1 MLKMKSLSFQIL
13 LCVAFSF
20 AFPVVPE
27 TEKKNEED
35 MQFAEKYL
43 EKYYKLKTEAEPIFK
58 TKNSKPIT
66 DKIREMQ
73 EFFGLKVTGE
83 LDSNTL
89 EVMKQPRCGIPDVG
103 EFRTFPG
110 SPRWTKTDLKYRI
123 LNYTPDMEPADVDE
137 AIEKAWNVWSS
148 VTPLK
153 FTRVYEG
160 NADIMISFAAGFHG
174 DFFSFDGVGGT
185 LAHAYA
191 PGEGIGGDAHFD
203 EDEYWTK
210 DLKGFNLF
218 LVAAHEF
225 GHSLGLHHSNVLGSL
240 MYPAYLQ
247 TETRNYRLPED
258 DVDGIQT
265 LYGPPISTELPA
277 STPPTETPTETS
289 TTGICDPHV
298 TFDAITTLRG
308 EIMFFKD
315 RYIWRKS
322 PYFPGIEH
330 DLISSFWPALPSGFQ
345 AAYEIDKK
353 DQVFLFKGNQ
363 YWVVSGYSVHPGFPR
378 NIHTLGFP
386 RYVKKIDAAVYD
398 ENTKK
403 TYFFVGDKYWS
414 YDEVTKSMEKGYP
427 RRISV
432 DFPRIG
438 NKVDA
443 AFQEKGHFYFFDG
456 SKQYEIDTKSK
467 KVIREMKS
475 NSWFDCK

>member
-1 MLKMKSLSFQIL
+1 MKRLSFQIL

-20 AFPVVPE
+20 VFPVVPE

-58 TKNSKPIT
+58 MKNSKPIT

-89 EVMKQPRCGIPDVG
+89 KVMKQPRCGIPDVG
-103 EFRTFPG
+103 QFSTFPR

-137 AIEKAWNVWSS
+137 AIEKAWNLWSS

-160 NADIMISFAAGFHG
+160 NADIMISFVAGFHG
-174 DFFSFDGVGGT
+174 DFFSFDGPGGT
-185 LAHAYA
+185 LAHAFP
-191 PGEGIGGDAHFD
+191 PGEGFGGDAHFD

-225 GHSLGLHHSNVLGSL
+225 GHSLGLGHSNVLGSL

-247 TETRNYRLPED
+247 TETRNYRLPQD

-265 LYGPPISTELPA
+265 LYGKEEASLS

-289 TTGICDPHV
+289 TTGICDPHM

-308 EIMFFKD
+308 EIIFFKD
-315 RYIWRKS
+315 R
-322 PYFPGIEH
+322 
-330 DLISSFWPALPSGFQ
+330 
-345 AAYEIDKK
+345 
-353 DQVFLFKGNQ
+353 
-363 YWVVSGYSVHPGFPR
+363 
-378 NIHTLGFP
+378 
-386 RYVKKIDAAVYD
+386 
-398 ENTKK
+398 
-403 TYFFVGDKYWS
+403 
-414 YDEVTKSMEKGYP
+414 
-427 RRISV
+427 
-432 DFPRIG
+432 
-438 NKVDA
+438 
-443 AFQEKGHFYFFDG
+443 
-456 SKQYEIDTKSK
+456 
-467 KVIREMKS
+467 
-475 NSWFDCK
+475 

>member
-1 MLKMKSLSFQIL
+1 MKKTCNL
-13 LCVAFSF
+13 L
-20 AFPVVPE
+20 
-27 TEKKNEED
+27 
-35 MQFAEKYL
+35 
-43 EKYYKLKTEAEPIFK
+43 
-58 TKNSKPIT
+58 
-66 DKIREMQ
+66 
-73 EFFGLKVTGE
+73 
-83 LDSNTL
+83 
-89 EVMKQPRCGIPDVG
+89 
-103 EFRTFPG
+103 
-110 SPRWTKTDLKYRI
+110 RI

-160 NADIMISFAAGFHG
+160 NADIMISFVAGFHG
-174 DFFSFDGVGGT
+174 DFFSFDGPGKT
-185 LAHAYA
+185 LAHAFA

-210 DLKGFNLF
+210 DLKGHNLF

-225 GHSLGLHHSNVLGSL
+225 GHSLGLDHSNDFGSL
-240 MYPAYLQ
+240 MYPIY
-247 TETRNYRLPED
+247 TPMDTRNYRLPQD
-258 DVDGIQT
+258 DVDGIQS
-265 LYGPPISTELPA
+265 LYGPPASTEPPA

-289 TTGICDPHV
+289 TTDICDPQM

-308 EIMFFKD
+308 EIIFFKD

-330 DLISSFWPALPSGFQ
+330 DLISSFWPTLPSGFE

-386 RYVKKIDAAVYD
+386 RYVKTIDAAVYD
-398 ENTKK
+398 ENIKK

-414 YDEVTKSMEKGYP
+414 YDEVTESMEKGYP

-443 AFQEKGHFYFFDG
+443 AFQEKGNFYFFHG

-467 KVIREMKS
+467 KVIREMQR

>member
-1 MLKMKSLSFQIL
+1 MKNLAFQIL
-13 LCVAFSF
+13 LCVAFSY
-20 AFPVVPE
+20 AFPVVLE
-27 TEKKNEED
+27 MEKKNEED

-58 TKNSKPIT
+58 MKNRKTIS
-66 DKIREMQ
+66 DKIQEMQ
-73 EFFGLKVTGE
+73 AFFGLKVTGE

-103 EFRTFPG
+103 QFSTFPR

-123 LNYTPDMEPADVDE
+123 LNYTPDMAPADVDE

-160 NADIMISFAAGFHG
+160 EADIMISFVAGFHG
-174 DFFSFDGVGGT
+174 DFYSFDGVGGT

-225 GHSLGLHHSNVLGSL
+225 GHSLGLGHSNVLGSL

-247 TETRNYRLPED
+247 METRNYRLPQD

-265 LYGPPISTELPA
+265 LYGPPTSTEPPA
-277 STPPTETPTETS
+277 SIPSTETPTETS
-289 TTGICDPHV
+289 ATDSCDPHM

-308 EIMFFKD
+308 EIIFFKD

-322 PYFPGIEH
+322 PYFPGIEQ
-330 DLISSFWPALPSGFQ
+330 DLISSFWPTLPSGFQ
-345 AAYEIDKK
+345 AAYEIYKK

-363 YWVVSGYSVHPGFPR
+363 YWVVKGEFVQPGFPR
-378 NIHTLGFP
+378 NIHALGFP
-386 RYVKKIDAAVYD
+386 RYVKKIDAAVFD
-398 ENTKK
+398 GNTKK

-414 YDEVTKSMEKGYP
+414 YDEVTESMEKGYP

-443 AFQEKGHFYFFDG
+443 AFQEKGHFYFFHG

-475 NSWFDCK
+475 NSWFGCK

>member
-1 MLKMKSLSFQIL
+1 AHSPRP
-13 LCVAFSF
+13 C
-20 AFPVVPE
+20 
-27 TEKKNEED
+27 T
-35 MQFAEKYL
+35 
-43 EKYYKLKTEAEPIFK
+43 PIFCLSPYLLPYPK
-58 TKNSKPIT
+58 LLNPRAIGKPIT

-89 EVMKQPRCGIPDVG
+89 EVMMQPRCGIPDVG
-103 EFRTFPG
+103 QFRTFPG

-160 NADIMISFAAGFHG
+160 DADIMISFAAGFHG

-247 TETRNYRLPED
+247 REIRNYRLPQD
-258 DVDGIQT
+258 DVEGIQT
-265 LYGPPISTELPA
+265 LYGKE
-277 STPPTETPTETS
+277 ETS
-289 TTGICDPHV
+289 
-298 TFDAITTLRG
+298 L
-308 EIMFFKD
+308 FFKVSLIQVTNNLM
-315 RYIWRKS
+315 RMCNQEPYCVLPVGGVKGVRHLRPKS
-322 PYFPGIEH
+322 SVQGMAVTVVLALTFTQGLCSLLCPLGANHSQRDEKLVMPW
-330 DLISSFWPALPSGFQ
+330 LTLTPSARASSAG
-345 AAYEIDKK
+345 
-353 DQVFLFKGNQ
+353 
-363 YWVVSGYSVHPGFPR
+363 
-378 NIHTLGFP
+378 
-386 RYVKKIDAAVYD
+386 
-398 ENTKK
+398 
-403 TYFFVGDKYWS
+403 
-414 YDEVTKSMEKGYP
+414 
-427 RRISV
+427 
-432 DFPRIG
+432 
-438 NKVDA
+438 
-443 AFQEKGHFYFFDG
+443 
-456 SKQYEIDTKSK
+456 
-467 KVIREMKS
+467 
-475 NSWFDCK
+475 

>member
-1 MLKMKSLSFQIL
+1 MKNLAFQIL
-13 LCVAFSF
+13 LCVAFSY

-27 TEKKNEED
+27 MEKKNEED

-43 EKYYKLKTEAEPIFK
+43 EKYYKLKTEADPIFK
-58 TKNSKPIT
+58 MKNRKTVS
-66 DKIREMQ
+66 DKIQEMQ
-73 EFFGLKVTGE
+73 AFFGLKVTGE

-103 EFRTFPG
+103 QFSTFPL

-123 LNYTPDMEPADVDE
+123 LNYTPDMAPADVDE

-160 NADIMISFAAGFHG
+160 EADIMISFVAGFHG
-174 DFFSFDGVGGT
+174 DFYSFDGVGGT

-225 GHSLGLHHSNVLGSL
+225 GHSLGLGHSNVLGSL
-240 MYPAYLQ
+240 MYPTYLQ
-247 TETRNYRLPED
+247 METRNYRLPQD

-265 LYGPPISTELPA
+265 LYGPPTSTEPPA
-277 STPPTETPTETS
+277 SIPSTETPTETS
-289 TTGICDPHV
+289 ATDSCDPHM

-308 EIMFFKD
+308 EIILFKD

-322 PYFPGIEH
+322 PYFPGIEQ
-330 DLISSFWPALPSGFQ
+330 DLISSFWPTLPSGFQ

-363 YWVVSGYSVHPGFPR
+363 YWVVSGYSVQPGFPR
-378 NIHTLGFP
+378 NIHALGFP
-386 RYVKKIDAAVYD
+386 RYVKEIDAAVYD
-398 ENTKK
+398 ENAKK
-403 TYFFVGDKYWS
+403 TYFFVGAKYWS
-414 YDEVTKSMEKGYP
+414 YDEVTESMEKGYP

-443 AFQEKGHFYFFDG
+443 AFQEKGHFYFFHG

-475 NSWFDCK
+475 NSWFGCK